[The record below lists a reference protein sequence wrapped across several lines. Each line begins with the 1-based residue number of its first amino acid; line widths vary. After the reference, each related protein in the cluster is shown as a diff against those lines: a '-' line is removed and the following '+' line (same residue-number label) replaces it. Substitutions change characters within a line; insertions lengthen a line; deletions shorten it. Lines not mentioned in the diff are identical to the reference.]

1 MDERPY
7 TVLNCCISL
16 DGYLDD
22 SSVQR
27 LVLSSRADLDRVD
40 ALRAAS
46 DAVLVGA
53 ATVRADNPQLLV
65 RSPDRVA
72 ERVAAGRSPT
82 PVKVTVSAAGK
93 LDPGAAFFASG
104 DPGVLVYCPGEGAEE
119 ARAALPDVATVV
131 ACGTPM
137 CLREVVEDLH
147 RRGVRRL
154 LVEGGA
160 TVLGQFLTEGLADEL
175 HVAIAPFLVGDSA
188 APRFLPDGDYP
199 WTAQRRA
206 RLLETR
212 VLDDVVLL
220 RYALSSRCP
229 GPDVL

>member
-1 MDERPY
+1 MAERPY

-22 SSVQR
+22 SSAQR

-40 ALRAAS
+40 ALRAVS

-65 RSPDRVA
+65 RSADRVA
-72 ERVAAGRSPT
+72 ERVAAGRSAT
-82 PVKVTVSAAGK
+82 PVKVTISAAGK
-93 LDPGAAFFASG
+93 LDPGAALFASG
-104 DPGVLVYCPGEGAEE
+104 DPGVLVYCPGEGADE
-119 ARAALPDVATVV
+119 ARAALRDVATVV
-131 ACGTPM
+131 ACGTPL

-160 TVLGQFLTEGLADEL
+160 MVLGQFLTEDLADEL

-188 APRFLPDGDYP
+188 APRFLPDGRYP
-199 WTAQRRA
+199 WTPQRRA

-229 GPDVL
+229 DVL